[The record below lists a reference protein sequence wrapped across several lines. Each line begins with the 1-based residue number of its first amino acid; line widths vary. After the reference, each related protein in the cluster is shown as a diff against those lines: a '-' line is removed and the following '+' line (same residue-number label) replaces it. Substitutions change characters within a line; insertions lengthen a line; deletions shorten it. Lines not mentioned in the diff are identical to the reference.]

1 MKTNNDLL
9 TRRVAKILPSKEGL
23 EKLLAGKKIRLY
35 QGFDP
40 TFKDLHLGHTI
51 GFRKLMDFARA
62 GHEVIFL
69 FGTGTVLAGDPS
81 ERDTGRKLITQEEID
96 ENIKSWK
103 EQVSKIVDFD
113 LVTIR
118 QNGDWLTKLTLKD
131 IIKIGSNIS
140 ATQLFKREN
149 FTRRIAKGDV
159 VWYHETMY
167 PLLQGYDSVVMDVDL
182 EIGGTDQEF
191 NMLIGRELQKKMNN
205 REKFVLTTPMIN
217 GVDGKKMSKS
227 IGNCIWLT
235 DKPEVI
241 YGKIMSMSDDMITT
255 YYELV
260 TDISMDEI
268 QALDPNKPIENKK
281 RLAFDIVRQLHGE
294 IGAKTGETYY
304 DTVVQ
309 PKVAPSDLPVVI
321 VKAGTPIL
329 DVLKLAELGVS
340 NSDIKRTLEQGGV
353 EIDGKKIIDST
364 EMLTLTDGTIIKFGK
379 RTFRKVKTI

>member
-9 TRRVAKILPSKEGL
+9 TRRVAKILPDKVGL
-23 EKLLAGKKIRLY
+23 EKLIAGKKIRLY

-167 PLLQGYDSVVMDVDL
+167 PLLQGYDSVMMDVDL

-227 IGNCIWLT
+227 VGNCIWLT

-241 YGKIMSMSDDMITT
+241 YAKIMSMSDDMITT

-260 TDISMDEI
+260 TDIPLEEI
-268 QALDPNKPIENKK
+268 KALDPNHPIENKK
-281 RLAFDIVRQLHGE
+281 RLAFDITRQLHGSSGAT
-294 IGAKTGETYY
+294 IGANYY
-304 DTVVQ
+304 DTVIQ
-309 PKVAPSDLPVVI
+309 PKAAPSDIPVVT
-321 VKAGTPIL
+321 VKTGTPIL
-329 DVLKLAELGVS
+329 EILKSANLGVS
-340 NSDIKRTLEQGGV
+340 NSDIKRMLDQGGV
-353 EIDGKKIIDST
+353 EIKDDI
-364 EMLTLTDGTIIKFGK
+364 LKFGK
-379 RTFRKVKTI
+379 HTYRRIKYDSN

>member
-1 MKTNNDLL
+1 MNTNTDLL

-23 EKLLAGKKIRLY
+23 EKLIAGKKIRLY

-40 TFKDLHLGHTI
+40 TFNQLHLGHTI

-113 LVTIR
+113 LVKIR
-118 QNGDWLTKLTLKD
+118 QNGDWLTELKLKD

-191 NMLIGRELQKKMNN
+191 NMLIGRELQRKMND

-227 IGNCIWLT
+227 VGNCIWLT
-235 DKPEVI
+235 DKPETI
-241 YGKIMSMSDDMITT
+241 YSKIMSMADNMITT
-255 YYELV
+255 YYELL
-260 TDISMDEI
+260 TDIPMDEI
-268 QALDPNKPIENKK
+268 ANLDPSKPIENKK
-281 RLAFDIVRQLHGE
+281 RLAYDITRQLHGE
-294 IGAKTGETYY
+294 AGAKIGESHYN
-304 DTVVQ
+304 TVIQ
-309 PKVAPSDLPVVI
+309 PKAAPSEMPELKILPN
-321 VKAGTPIL
+321 TSIL
-329 DVLKLAELGVS
+329 DALKSAELGVS
-340 NSDIKRTLEQGGV
+340 NADIKRTLEQNGV
-353 EIDGKKIIDST
+353 EVDGVKVSDPQALITGQI
-364 EMLTLTDGTIIKFGK
+364 LKFGK
-379 RTFRKVKTI
+379 RTYRKIVIK

>member
-40 TFKDLHLGHTI
+40 TFKDRHLGHTI

>member
-1 MKTNNDLL
+1 MKQTNELL
-9 TRRVAKILPSKEGL
+9 TRRVAKILPDKAGL
-23 EKLLAGKKIRLY
+23 EKLLASKKIRLY

-103 EQVSKIVDFD
+103 EQVSKIVDFN

-191 NMLIGRELQKKMNN
+191 NMLIGRELQKKMNG

-227 IGNCIWLT
+227 VGNCIWLT

-241 YGKIMSMSDDMITT
+241 YSKIMSMSDDMIST
-255 YYELV
+255 YYELL
-260 TDISMDEI
+260 TDISMEEI
-268 QALDPNKPIENKK
+268 HALDPSKPIENKK
-281 RLAFDIVRQLHGE
+281 HLAFDITRQLHGVT
-294 IGAKTGETYY
+294 GAELGENYY
-304 DTVVQ
+304 NTVIQ
-309 PKVAPSDLPVVI
+309 PKAAPSDLPI
-321 VKAGTPIL
+321 VNIKAGTAIL
-329 DVLKLAELGVS
+329 ELLKTANLEVS

-353 EIDGKKIIDST
+353 EVDGVRI
-364 EMLTLTDGTIIKFGK
+364 TDPTTPVTGYILKFGK
-379 RTFRKVKTI
+379 RTFRKIKYDTN

>member
-1 MKTNNDLL
+1 MKTNDELL

-23 EKLLAGKKIRLY
+23 EKLISGKKIRLY

-51 GFRKLMDFARA
+51 GFRKLMDFAKA

-81 ERDTGRKLITQEEID
+81 ERDTGRKLISQEEID
-96 ENIKSWK
+96 ENIKTWK
-103 EQVSKIVDFD
+103 KQVSKIVDFD
-113 LVTIR
+113 LVKIR

-149 FTRRIAKGDV
+149 FTRRLAGGDV

-191 NMLIGRELQKKMNN
+191 NMLVGRELQKKMNN
-205 REKFVLTTPMIN
+205 KEKFVLTTPMIN
-217 GVDGKKMSKS
+217 GIDGKKMSKS
-227 IGNCIWLT
+227 VGNCIWLN
-235 DKPEVI
+235 DKPEDI
-241 YGKIMSMSDDMITT
+241 YTKIMSMSDNMIST

-260 TDISMDEI
+260 TDIPMDEI
-268 QALDPNKPIENKK
+268 AALDPNKPIENKK
-281 RLAFDIVRQLHGE
+281 RLAFDITRQLHGTPGAT
-294 IGAKTGETYY
+294 IGQNYY
-304 DTVVQ
+304 DTIVQ
-309 PKVAPSDLPVVI
+309 PKVAPSNMPI
-321 VKAGTPIL
+321 VTLKQGTSIL
-329 DVLKLAELGVS
+329 EVLKSAGLGVS
-340 NSDIKRTLEQGGV
+340 NSDLKRTLEQGGV
-353 EIDGKKIIDST
+353 EVDGVRITDPTTPVSAG
-364 EMLTLTDGTIIKFGK
+364 TLKFGK
-379 RTFRKVKTI
+379 HKYIKIKIT